1 MKHFTRSKWQLP
13 LLNTRQLV
21 ILALLMALSIVLGR
35 LTFSLPLLQ
44 IGFTFIATS
53 LIAKWYG
60 PLWSMLIAAVMDVLK
75 FFLFPTGAGFF
86 LGFTVSAIL
95 AALIYADGY
104 YQQEQVGWLRVII
117 TVSLV
122 IVIVNVGLN
131 SLWLN
136 MMYSRIH
143 SWQTFVSFITPRL
156 VKNVPFLPVQVGMTY
171 YLLNNNLVNR
181 VTQQFFSEKRGER

>member
-1 MKHFTRSKWQLP
+1 MEHFTRSKWQLP

-21 ILALLMALSIVLGR
+21 VLALLMALSIVLGR
-35 LTFSLPLLQ
+35 LSFSLPLLQ

-95 AALIYADGY
+95 AALIYANGY
-104 YQQEQVGWLRVII
+104 YKQEHVSWLRVII

-143 SWQTFVSFITPRL
+143 SWQTFVSFIMPRL
-156 VKNVPFLPVQVGMTY
+156 VKNVLFLPVQVAMTY
-171 YLLNNNLVNR
+171 YLLNNDLVKR
-181 VTQQFFSEKRGER
+181 VTQQFFGEKRGEQ

>member
-1 MKHFTRSKWQLP
+1 MEHFTRSKWQLP

-21 ILALLMALSIVLGR
+21 VLALLMALSIVLGR
-35 LTFSLPLLQ
+35 LSFSLPLLQ

-95 AALIYADGY
+95 AALIYANGY
-104 YQQEQVGWLRVII
+104 YQQDHVSWLRVII

-122 IVIVNVGLN
+122 IFIVNVGLN

-156 VKNVPFLPVQVGMTY
+156 VKNVLFLPVQVGMTY
-171 YLLNNNLVNR
+171 YLLNNDLVKR
-181 VTQQFFSEKRGER
+181 VTQQFFSEKRGEQ